1 MKAWHIALFG
11 LTCLAAAGCRTD
23 PAKLALERENR
34 DLEDR
39 IYDLKD
45 DLQKAEDALEK
56 CRRESKSAR
65 KGGRASTQIESPS
78 EPGRSPRAGGP
89 ELGAPRSS
97 REAAE
102 AEDETPHIY
111 VETPS
116 KPLPKGKLPE
126 TLKTPVGAPRSSQ
139 PGEKKRQDGSKQG
152 EAPKFTPGTSP
163 AQGPGP
169 GNGGEPLPEPRKLN
183 VPGASGNDKSS
194 QTRPRP
200 GALPWAVPVGG
211 TAIVPGADSSQVDR
225 ITLNRLLF
233 GGWDMDGRPGDEGV
247 LLLVEPRDTEG
258 RLVAAAAPL
267 SVVVLDRGLAGPA
280 ARVARWDS
288 TGAQVST
295 LFRSMPTGDGIYLEL
310 PWPGTPPVHS
320 HLHLFVR
327 YTTRDGRKLEANR
340 ELDIALANQAA
351 QQNRTLDAGL
361 STSEEREVGIRNSD
375 SPTSKSVRSQAASWQ
390 AKPLPKE
397 PAASVGQVANLPHS
411 DKDTGP
417 DVVSP
422 AGDGT
427 ATSLVREE
435 TTPDPVAASVGQ
447 VANLPHNISARG
459 AVETPIAPN
468 RAADTPSAANRPVW
482 SPYRR

>member
-11 LTCLAAAGCRTD
+11 LACLAAAGCRTD

-56 CRRESKSAR
+56 CRRQSKSAR
-65 KGGRASTQIESPS
+65 KGGRASTQLESPS
-78 EPGRSPRAGGP
+78 EPGRVPRAGGP
-89 ELGAPRSS
+89 ELSPPRSS

-102 AEDETPHIY
+102 AEEETPHIY

-126 TLKTPVGAPRSSQ
+126 TLKTPVGAPQSSQ
-139 PGEKKRQDGSKQG
+139 PGGLKRQDGSKQG
-152 EAPKFTPGTSP
+152 EAPKFTPGTGP
-163 AQGPGP
+163 AQRPGP
-169 GNGGEPLPEPRKLN
+169 ADGGEPLPEPRKLN

-194 QTRPRP
+194 QSRPRP

-211 TAIVPGADSSQVDR
+211 TTLVPRADSSQVDR

-233 GGWDMDGRPGDEGV
+233 GGWDMNGRPGDEGV
-247 LLLVEPRDTEG
+247 FLLVEPRDTDG

-267 SVVVLDRGLAGPA
+267 SVVVLDRGLAGQA
-280 ARVARWDS
+280 ARVARWDL
-288 TGAQVST
+288 TAEQVST
-295 LFRSMPTGDGIYLEL
+295 LFRRMPTGEGIYLEL

-327 YTTRDGRKLEANR
+327 YATRDGRKLEANR
-340 ELDIALANQAA
+340 ELDIALEKTGTGSEPFRADSGRSISGEVPVPVLSESPAA
-351 QQNRTLDAGL
+351 VASRA
-361 STSEEREVGIRNSD
+361 SD
-375 SPTSKSVRSQAASWQ
+375 VAASWQ

-397 PAASVGQVANLPHS
+397 PPEKG
-411 DKDTGP
+411 TG
-417 DVVSP
+417 VVSP
-422 AGDGT
+422 VGDGT

-435 TTPDPVAASVGQ
+435 TTPDPVAASGGTQ
-447 VANLPHNISARG
+447 P
-459 AVETPIAPN
+459 APN
-468 RAADTPSAANRPVW
+468 RAADRPSAANRPIW